1 MTVRM
6 NRAPRVWADLQG
18 KVGLGIWKCLEKL
31 PEAKQNRALKRK
43 FKQIAK
49 DSRAKSIK

>member
-6 NRAPRVWADLQG
+6 NRAPRDWADLQG

-31 PEAKQNRALKRK
+31 PEVKQSWALQGK

-49 DSRAKSIK
+49 DSQAKSIK